1 RGEPMTHASVPPIL
15 APSILS
21 ADFSRLMEEVRFAER
36 AQGWVHC
43 DIMDN
48 HFVPNLTFG
57 PLLVDAVRRMT
68 DRPLDVHLM
77 VTDPRSLVKPF
88 RSAGADRITAHVEAD
103 GDAAA
108 TLEAVRAS
116 GALAG
121 LALKPGTP
129 LHRALPLLERIDL
142 LLVMTVEPGFGGQ
155 AFLSDMREKVR
166 EVAGLRDARGL
177 RFLIEVDGGISPETA
192 RPCRQAGADV
202 FVAGHAL
209 FRAEDRSQ
217 ALAELASAVGL
228 TLPVLGSPRPGRWGL
243 SPP

>member
-1 RGEPMTHASVPPIL
+1 
-15 APSILS
+15 
-21 ADFSRLMEEVRFAER
+21 
-36 AQGWVHC
+36 
-43 DIMDN
+43 
-48 HFVPNLTFG
+48 
-57 PLLVDAVRRMT
+57 DAVRRMT

-88 RSAGADRITAHVEAD
+88 RSAGGPPHTPQVEAD
-103 GDAAA
+103 GGAGGPPQAA
-108 TLEAVRAS
+108 RGS
-116 GALAG
+116 GAP
-121 LALKPGTP
+121 PGAP
-129 LHRALPLLERIDL
+129 PGPGEPAPPPAPLLRPARL

-155 AFLSDMREKVR
+155 AFLSDMLEKVR
-166 EVAGLRDARGL
+166 EVARLRDARGL

-217 ALAELASAVGL
+217 ALAELASAGGF